1 MTTVNSVNTTLSGQT
16 GTGSFVGSTSP
27 TIVTPSMRQINDLLG
42 NEILVLDNGGASPVN
57 YVQII
62 NNSTGAAPG
71 IFAQGSDTNVNL
83 QLVAKAAGYVEVAST
98 KSSEQ
103 FLILTGATYLSA
115 TSFSFPTNT
124 NSRVISV
131 PDTTG
136 TMLLTAGAQQM
147 SSAASLL
154 LDKGAGTESAN
165 AVTISKQSGVI
176 TTVALTTVQFAKET
190 ITLTNTEIATN
201 SVVLVSIMGG
211 SNTTPGV
218 TVSATA
224 GSGTS
229 TIVLTN
235 TNSAALNGTVIIGFA
250 VF

>member
-16 GTGSFVGSTSP
+16 GTGSFVGSTSA
-27 TIVTPSMRQINDLLG
+27 TIATPLMHIINDTNG
-42 NEILVLDNGGASPVN
+42 NQVLNLQAVSSAVN
-57 YVQII
+57 YINIV
-62 NNSTGAAPG
+62 NNSTGVAPSVSAG
-71 IFAQGSDTNVNL
+71 GSDTNINVNITP
-83 QLVAKAAGYVEVAST
+83 QGTGFVEIVTQASGT
-98 KSSEQ
+98 ASIQ
-103 FLILTGATYLSA
+103 FVSGTGFLHRTQ
-115 TSFSFPTNT
+115 FIFPT
-124 NSRVISV
+124 SV
-131 PDTTG
+131 SVTAITFPDASGTILLTTG
-136 TMLLTAGAQQM
+136 TQQM
-147 SSAASLL
+147 ASSSLLL
-154 LDKGAGTESAN
+154 LDKSTGTESAN

-176 TTVALTTVQFAKET
+176 TTTALTTAQYSTET
-190 ITLTNTEIATN
+190 ITLTNTLIGTG
-201 SVVLVSIMGG
+201 SVVIASIMGG